1 MRIAQP
7 KTEEEL
13 DMERLLPKGTYDF
26 EVVKAEEKQSKKGN
40 DMIKANLKVFHGDG
54 FQFVTDFLMEAMP
67 HKLRHF
73 AETIG
78 LLEAYDSGTLDANDL
93 VGRSGKV
100 RIDIE
105 PAGEY
110 PAKNIAK
117 DYGEKK
123 KADVAAKGPLMNAGP
138 KVKSLAEE
146 DSEDNSSQI
155 PF

>member
-13 DMERLLPKGTYDF
+13 DMDRLLPKGTYDF
-26 EVVKAEEKQSKKGN
+26 EIVKAEEKTSKKGN
-40 DMIKANLKVFHGDG
+40 DMIDANLKVFHGDG
-54 FQFVTDFLMEAMP
+54 FQFVRDFLMEAMP

-73 AETIG
+73 AETVGI
-78 LLEAYDSGTLDANDL
+78 LEAYDAGQLVANEL
-93 VGRSGKV
+93 VGLSGKV

-110 PAKNIAK
+110 PAKNVVK

-123 KADVAAKGPLMNAGP
+123 KSEASAKGPMMNAGP
-138 KVKSLAEE
+138 KQLIE
-146 DSEDNSSQI
+146 DGPDGTDI

>member
-13 DMERLLPKGTYDF
+13 DMDRLLPKGTYDF
-26 EVVKAEEKQSKKGN
+26 EIVKAEEKTSKKGN
-40 DMIKANLKVFHGDG
+40 DMIDVNLKVYHGEG
-54 FQFVTDFLMEAMP
+54 FQFVRDFLMEAMP

-73 AETIG
+73 AETTG
-78 LLEAYDSGTLDANDL
+78 LIEAYDSGSLQASDI

-110 PAKNIAK
+110 PAKNVVK

-123 KADVAAKGPLMNAGP
+123 KADVTAKGPLMNAGP
-138 KVKSLAEE
+138 KAQTFMGEDLNDKS
-146 DSEDNSSQI
+146 DV

>member
-13 DMERLLPKGTYDF
+13 DMDRLLPKGTYDF
-26 EVVKAEEKQSKKGN
+26 EIVKAEEKTSKKGHE
-40 DMIKANLKVFHGDG
+40 MIDANLKVYHGEG
-54 FQFVTDFLMEAMP
+54 FQFVRDFLMEAMP

-73 AETIG
+73 AETVG
-78 LLEAYDSGTLDANDL
+78 VLDAYESGSLQASDI

-110 PAKNIAK
+110 PAKNVVK

-138 KVKSLAEE
+138 KKTPSVE
-146 DSEDNSSQI
+146 DGLESDSI

>member
-13 DMERLLPKGTYDF
+13 DFERLLPKGTYDF

-40 DMIKANLKVFHGDG
+40 DMIAVNLKVFHGEG
-54 FQFVTDFLMEAMP
+54 FQFVRDFLMEAMS

-73 AETIG
+73 AETVGMIN
-78 LLEAYDSGTLDANDL
+78 AYDTGQLDADSL
-93 VGRSGKV
+93 VGRSGKA

-105 PAGEY
+105 PAGEF
-110 PAKNIAK
+110 PAKNVVK

-123 KADVAAKGPLMNAGP
+123 KADPVAKGPLMNAGP
-138 KVKSLAEE
+138 KILIE
-146 DSEDNSSQI
+146 DDGTDI
-155 PF
+155 PY

>member
-13 DMERLLPKGTYDF
+13 DMDRLLPKGTYDF
-26 EVVKAEEKQSKKGN
+26 EIVKAEEKTSKKGN
-40 DMIKANLKVFHGDG
+40 DMIDANLKVFHGDG
-54 FQFVTDFLMEAMP
+54 FQFVRDFLMEAMP

-73 AETIG
+73 AETVGI
-78 LLEAYDSGTLDANDL
+78 LEAYDAGQLVANEL
-93 VGRSGKV
+93 VGLSGKV

-110 PAKNIAK
+110 PAKNVVK

-123 KADVAAKGPLMNAGP
+123 KADASAKGPMMNAGP
-138 KVKSLAEE
+138 KQLIE
-146 DSEDNSSQI
+146 DGSDGTDI

>member
-13 DMERLLPKGTYDF
+13 DFERLLPKGVYDF
-26 EVVKAEEKQSKKGN
+26 EIVKAEEKQSKKGN
-40 DMIKANLKVFHGDG
+40 DMIAVNLKVFHGDG
-54 FQFVTDFLMEAMP
+54 FQFVRDFLMEAMS

-73 AETIG
+73 AETVG
-78 LLEAYDSGTLDANDL
+78 LLESYDSGQLDANDL
-93 VGRSGKV
+93 VGRSGKA

-105 PAGEY
+105 PAGEF
-110 PAKNIAK
+110 PAKNVVK

-123 KADVAAKGPLMNAGP
+123 KADPAAKGPLMNAGP
-138 KVKSLAEE
+138 KP
-146 DSEDNSSQI
+146 SSDDADPDQEI